1 MGHTCVPSNRT
12 DQTELRHEDG
22 KWAPSL
28 MSTMLALSP
37 PRKQREQDPDAPNT
51 GASDFS
57 LGSVLN
63 SIDSP
68 ELNHIFPSLTS
79 IADGVADNLFP
90 VGSAPR
96 PELNL
101 SDFNPLL
108 HVSIESE
115 YNQIIGDPA
124 VSTTTASSGS
134 SNATPFATSASTA
147 STTSA
152 GGALAATPSL
162 PPLAAAAPGAAWKD
176 MPVADAPAVM
186 MPEDS
191 AASHISFPASKS
203 AESSSYEVVDG
214 LIELSSPDSVNAPKR
229 IEIFCT
235 EFGQTKADGKPWSRE
250 DIAFRFNDMTGHG
263 KKCLV
268 HDKEIKSGS
277 SWHCKGTG
285 VVACAPCKVLKV
297 LKQIGTNLHV
307 EYQGGIPRM
316 ILDIATSLN
325 LHNVDYRDLQ
335 LILDWVTVLGTD
347 MTSCIQLWAIC
358 LQDAS
363 GYIAANKRFYGCFMH
378 PLLDHRPA
386 SDKPEH
392 SGSKGLANL
401 WHATKIWKGGKYLT
415 FTHATR
421 YRTGDKM
428 EERSAYKKD
437 VIDASTEHV
446 KKNRS
451 DWVDLAKKSWTELES
466 VRNKLFKKSSG
477 KKRTRSYEEEEEEEP
492 AIPGLPMP
500 GLPMLGLPVPGL
512 PVLGLPMPANGPAGP

>member
-12 DQTELRHEDG
+12 DQTELRHENG

-28 MSTMLALSP
+28 TSTMLALSP

-51 GASDFS
+51 GSSDFS
-57 LGSVLN
+57 VGSLLN
-63 SIDSP
+63 SIDLP
-68 ELNHIFPSLTS
+68 EMNHIFPSLAST
-79 IADGVADNLFP
+79 ADGVTDNLFP
-90 VGSAPR
+90 IGSAPR
-96 PELNL
+96 PEVNP

-134 SNATPFATSASTA
+134 SNATPFATSAST
-147 STTSA
+147 TSA
-152 GGALAATPSL
+152 GGALAAAPSL
-162 PPLAAAAPGAAWKD
+162 PPLAAVASGAAWKD

-191 AASHISFPASKS
+191 ATISFPASKS
-203 AESSSYEVVDG
+203 AESNSYKVVDG
-214 LIELSSPDSVNAPKR
+214 LIQLSTPNSVNAPKR

-235 EFGQTKADGKPWSRE
+235 EFGQTKANGKPWSRK
-250 DIAFRFNDMTGHG
+250 DIAFKFKDMIGHG

-297 LKQIGTNLHV
+297 LKQIGSKLHV

-316 ILDIATSLN
+316 ILDIATVLN

-335 LILDWVTVLGTD
+335 LIFDSVTALGHD
-347 MTSCIQLWAIC
+347 MTSCIQLWDIC
-358 LQDAS
+358 LQDTS
-363 GYIAANKRFYGCFMH
+363 GYLAANKRFYGCFMH
-378 PLLDHRPA
+378 PLLNHRPA
-386 SDKPEH
+386 SDKAEH

-401 WHATKIWKGGKYLT
+401 WHEEKIWKDGKYLS

-421 YRTGDKM
+421 YSTGDKM
-428 EERSAYKKD
+428 EQRSAYKQD
-437 VIDASTEHV
+437 VIDASTKHV
-446 KKNRS
+446 MKNRS

-466 VRNKLFKKSSG
+466 VRNTLCKKSSG
-477 KKRTRSYEEEEEEEP
+477 RKRTRSYEEEEEEEP
-492 AIPGLPMP
+492 AIQGQRGDNNLRIFS
-500 GLPMLGLPVPGL
+500 
-512 PVLGLPMPANGPAGP
+512 